1 MNDLVREYV
10 RTLLEAPFLADEER
24 LRRAREI
31 ERSGRR
37 VVQDSRTSA
46 TGWELRDWLT
56 GALIARGDDGPAG
69 LRAALAGAYHADN
82 LYAEAPGAAP
92 VAPGLPESLGHAIEE
107 WVFASSTPDDDVA
120 AVADWPVRKV
130 REHR

>member
-1 MNDLVREYV
+1 MDDLVREYV
-10 RTLLEAPFLADEER
+10 RALLEAPFVADEER

-31 ERSGRR
+31 VRSGRR

-69 LRAALAGAYHADN
+69 LRAALAGACHADE
-82 LYAEAPGAAP
+82 LYAEEQGVAP
-92 VAPGLPESLGHAIEE
+92 VAPGLPVSLSHAIEE
-107 WVFASSTPDDDVA
+107 WVFAPSTPDDDVA
-120 AVADWPVRKV
+120 TVAGWPVRKV